1 MVMEQQCRYSYKQE
15 VKTQEEFCDDKFV
28 THQGAA
34 QCTTQYTVSTV
45 DSNNLL
51 YNLKKNQKPQSLQL
65 ELSWCSFLLVMLG
78 KLFPHTLHFHV
89 FRLDLTRGE
98 GEAGLLVGGGE
109 GEAGLLAGGGERE
122 YLVEVGEE
130 TLALFLILL
139 SIPLFFM
146 FSSTLFLS
154 SSSSSSPSSLSL
166 NSSLQPTPCTV
177 DSNLHGL
184 GQVSQIYTQGQ

>member
-15 VKTQEEFCDDKFV
+15 IKTQEEVCDDKFV

-51 YNLKKNQKPQSLQL
+51 YNLKKKNQKPQSLQL

-89 FRLDLTRGE
+89 FRLDLTR
-98 GEAGLLVGGGE
+98 GE

-184 GQVSQIYTQGQ
+184 GQVSQIYTQVQ

>member
-1 MVMEQQCRYSYKQE
+1 
-15 VKTQEEFCDDKFV
+15 
-28 THQGAA
+28 
-34 QCTTQYTVSTV
+34 
-45 DSNNLL
+45 
-51 YNLKKNQKPQSLQL
+51 
-65 ELSWCSFLLVMLG
+65 MLG

-98 GEAGLLVGGGE
+98 GEAGLLAGGGE

-166 NSSLQPTPCTV
+166 NSSL
-177 DSNLHGL
+177 
-184 GQVSQIYTQGQ
+184 

>member
-1 MVMEQQCRYSYKQE
+1 
-15 VKTQEEFCDDKFV
+15 
-28 THQGAA
+28 
-34 QCTTQYTVSTV
+34 
-45 DSNNLL
+45 
-51 YNLKKNQKPQSLQL
+51 
-65 ELSWCSFLLVMLG
+65 MLG

-89 FRLDLTRGE
+89 FRLDLTQ
-98 GEAGLLVGGGE
+98 GE

-166 NSSLQPTPCTV
+166 NSSL
-177 DSNLHGL
+177 
-184 GQVSQIYTQGQ
+184 